1 MTRRRE
7 RSLIGI
13 GTGGYGACQPNR
25 KGDPMPHQLI
35 DGVELYYEDTGGSGD
50 VVLFHHGYTGSHD
63 SWPPIVEQLRARF
76 RCVLMDGRG
85 AGDSAHPD
93 GGYSIEQYA
102 TDVIGMADALG
113 IASFTFVGHS
123 MGGGIGMWLGLE
135 HAARLDRL
143 VLVAPVGSGGIHAP
157 AAVRQANARLW
168 YERDT
173 DELVRQRL
181 VGAARPERVDETTSR
196 VRVARALS
204 VSQGHY
210 EGSWDSMVAFSV
222 TGRLGE
228 ITTPTLL
235 IAGAADGL
243 CPANLDD
250 YRRLPNAT
258 LHVFSRVG
266 HYIPTDVPDE
276 LAAVLGDFLEHGVV
290 TAATLQERVAAGAT
304 R

>member
-1 MTRRRE
+1 
-7 RSLIGI
+7 
-13 GTGGYGACQPNR
+13 
-25 KGDPMPHQLI
+25 MPHQRVN
-35 DGVELYYEDTGGSGD
+35 GVDLFYEDSGGSGE

-63 SWPPIVEQLRARF
+63 SWPPIVEQLRADY

-93 GGYSIEQYA
+93 DGYTIEQYA
-102 TDVIGMADALG
+102 ADVVGMADALG
-113 IASFTFVGHS
+113 IDTFTYVGHS
-123 MGGGIGMWLGLE
+123 MGGGVGMWLGLE

-157 AAVRQANARLW
+157 AAVREANARLW
-168 YERDT
+168 YERDA
-173 DELVRQRL
+173 DELVRQR
-181 VGAARPERVDETTSR
+181 VIGAARPERVDEATSR

-210 EGSWDSMVAFSV
+210 EGSWDSMVAFDV
-222 TGRLGE
+222 TERLSG
-228 ITTPTLL
+228 ITTPTLM

-250 YRRLPNAT
+250 FRHLPSAT

-276 LAAVLGDFLEHGVV
+276 FAAVLRDFLQHGVV
-290 TAATLQERVAAGAT
+290 TAATLQQRITDGAPA